1 MPHPRLVANVH
12 RHSGTGPIIFI
23 SYRREDSQD
32 ICGRIHDRLVLH
44 FGRDSVFKDVD
55 SIPIGLDF
63 RKHLTQAVGSC
74 SVLLAVIG
82 KNWLTAKDESGKR
95 RIDSPTDFLRIEIE
109 AALQRDIPVI
119 PVLVQGA
126 SVPNE
131 SDLPST
137 LESLAF
143 RHGAPVRAD
152 PDFHND
158 IERIVRGIEQHFSK
172 Q

>member
-1 MPHPRLVANVH
+1 
-12 RHSGTGPIIFI
+12 
-23 SYRREDSQD
+23 
-32 ICGRIHDRLVLH
+32 
-44 FGRDSVFKDVD
+44 
-55 SIPIGLDF
+55 
-63 RKHLTQAVGSC
+63 
-74 SVLLAVIG
+74 VIG

-95 RIDSPTDFLRIEIE
+95 RIDSPRDFLRIEIE